1 MSISVTSL
9 KPATRVRTSTV
20 ARRRLPQEGELTGRG
35 ASQSVPLV
43 NVVRSAQGY
52 AFTTSSWADYNNSNQ
67 HGKMGRNRLGLNCLF
82 TWSAADKI

>member
-1 MSISVTSL
+1 
-9 KPATRVRTSTV
+9 
-20 ARRRLPQEGELTGRG
+20 
-35 ASQSVPLV
+35 LV